1 MNKKEAQKMS
11 LQDFSNAISP
21 EMLNELAK
29 MNISYN
35 RAYSIF
41 KDMLE
46 ESQLG
51 ENDDMGTMDSI
62 VRNIIL
68 DYTDEV
74 LSDEF
79 CKYETDWEEH

>member
-1 MNKKEAQKMS
+1 MLKKYAQDMS
-11 LQDFSNAISP
+11 FDEFKDSITT
-21 EMLNELAK
+21 EMLNELSK

-41 KDMLE
+41 KDILK
-46 ESQLG
+46 ESELG

-68 DYTDEV
+68 DYTDE
-74 LSDEF
+74 LLAGEF
-79 CKYETDWEEH
+79 GKYDLDWES

>member
-1 MNKKEAQKMS
+1 MLKKYAQDMS
-11 LQDFSNAISP
+11 FDEFEKSITP
-21 EMLNELAK
+21 EMLNELSK

-41 KDMLE
+41 KDILK
-46 ESQLG
+46 ESELD

-68 DYTDEV
+68 DYTDE
-74 LSDEF
+74 LLAGEF
-79 CKYETDWEEH
+79 SKYDSDWEA

>member
-1 MNKKEAQKMS
+1 MLKKYAQDMS
-11 LQDFSNAISP
+11 FDEFAKSITP
-21 EMLNELAK
+21 EMLNELSK

-41 KDMLE
+41 KDILK
-46 ESQLG
+46 ESELG

-68 DYTDEV
+68 DYTDE
-74 LSDEF
+74 LLAGEF
-79 CKYETDWEEH
+79 SKYDSDWEA

>member
-1 MNKKEAQKMS
+1 MIKKCAQEMS
-11 LQDFSNAISP
+11 FEDFRNAISP
-21 EMLNELAK
+21 EMLNELTK

-41 KDMLE
+41 KDILR
-46 ESQLG
+46 ESQLD

-68 DYTDEV
+68 DYTDEI
-74 LSDEF
+74 LAAEF
-79 CKYETDWEEH
+79 SKYETDWEEQ